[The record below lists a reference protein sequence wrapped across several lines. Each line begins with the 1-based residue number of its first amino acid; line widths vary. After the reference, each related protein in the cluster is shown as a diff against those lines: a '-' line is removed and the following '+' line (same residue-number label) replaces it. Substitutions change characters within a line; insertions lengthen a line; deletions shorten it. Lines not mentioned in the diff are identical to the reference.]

1 MCDGLVVENV
11 AGGEGDLVASL
22 QQPRDEGGEGEG
34 DGLGDAGE
42 VDQDRGAHHCSLIVL
57 EQEMRQKEAC
67 RKSSVC
73 LVAAQ
78 VSTYE
83 FVLTRRG
90 KGFQRVHSEHS

>member
-1 MCDGLVVENV
+1 MIIHFELLRIRAKLAHLEW
-11 AGGEGDLVASL
+11 
-22 QQPRDEGGEGEG
+22 EG
-34 DGLGDAGE
+34 DGLGDAWE
-42 VDQDRGAHHCSLIVL
+42 VDQDRGAHHCSLIAL